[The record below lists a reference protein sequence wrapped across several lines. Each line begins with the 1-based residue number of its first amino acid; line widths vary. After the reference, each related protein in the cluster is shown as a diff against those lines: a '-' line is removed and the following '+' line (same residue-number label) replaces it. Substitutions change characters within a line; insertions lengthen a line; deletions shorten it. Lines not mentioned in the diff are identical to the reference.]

1 MFAFLKNHPFAV
13 EAYFES
19 SIVLTFAVSKEK
31 LVQLIPKTLTLDT
44 LDGHYGFLAV
54 ALVKTTQLRPK
65 GFPKVFGNDFFLIGY
80 RIFVK
85 YENEK
90 GKKRRGL
97 YILKS
102 ETNRKKMEI
111 LGNIFSHYNYSTTDI
126 QQQKKGKEHCVSSK
140 KSNFQIEYSEGDIN
154 SELPAQSPFINW
166 KEARKY
172 AGPLPF
178 TFNYDIKKNE
188 MLIIEGIRN
197 NWKPIPIIISQ
208 YRIEFLKE
216 LKLDDAILANAFII
230 NHIPYSWK
238 KGIKEKCSN

>member
-102 ETNRKKMEI
+102 ETNRKKN
-111 LGNIFSHYNYSTTDI
+111 GNF
-126 QQQKKGKEHCVSSK
+126 
-140 KSNFQIEYSEGDIN
+140 
-154 SELPAQSPFINW
+154 
-166 KEARKY
+166 R
-172 AGPLPF
+172 
-178 TFNYDIKKNE
+178 
-188 MLIIEGIRN
+188 
-197 NWKPIPIIISQ
+197 Q
-208 YRIEFLKE
+208 YI
-216 LKLDDAILANAFII
+216 
-230 NHIPYSWK
+230 
-238 KGIKEKCSN
+238 